1 MPADALPTFFF
12 SYARRDADATVSPRL
27 QKFFEDLQDT
37 LEKRTSA
44 LPTGLHLGTHDRR
57 IEQGLDWDSDLSKG
71 LQSNKVLVA
80 VATPAYFSRENCG
93 KEITVFARRDA
104 KVRLDEDGSLR
115 DATNILHIRWYED
128 AAYEHNRVKDAV
140 VHPVLRKITWTPAE
154 TGQPDRARAI
164 KRYRDKGMERCVKPG
179 REYYKE
185 LLGAF
190 AQRIKD
196 MPALPEAHFKVAW
209 NDIVSAFNLGW
220 SEVPRLPAANLAAVA
235 PVPAEA
241 PVALPSGPGDAT
253 VFYLTR
259 RLLFTDA
266 RIVPFADR
274 MVDEPGWRC
283 SAPPI
288 NQEPYLAVVQA
299 VQQACL
305 QERLNDF
312 HCASAP
318 PIPPASDVLINR
330 LAALTE
336 KNVIVALAVD
346 PALWLGLAPADA
358 AGSAVIDEVV
368 RSPRWHG
375 PVLLPV
381 VDDQDAALNFPALLQ
396 GKDLPRVVAI
406 LPRDREQA
414 VDSLRSQLIQ
424 ERGRIARTN
433 RSSVTAEDQRPPI
446 LQGPG
451 GSPL

>member
-1 MPADALPTFFF
+1 MPLDTLPTFFF
-12 SYARRDADATVSPRL
+12 SYARRDADATVSPVL
-27 QKFFEDLQDT
+27 KKFFEDLQDT
-37 LEKRTSA
+37 LEKRTPG
-44 LPTGLHLGTHDRR
+44 LPEGSHLGTHDRR
-57 IEQGLDWDSDLSKG
+57 VGQGRDWDSDLSRG
-71 LQSNKVLVA
+71 LRSNKALVA

-93 KEITVFARRDA
+93 KEIAVFARRDE

-154 TGQPDRARAI
+154 TGQPDRAKAI

-185 LLGAF
+185 LLGVF
-190 AQRIKD
+190 AQSIKD
-196 MPALPEAHFKVAW
+196 MPELPEAPFNVAW
-209 NDIVSAFNLGW
+209 NDIVSAFSLGW
-220 SEVPRLPAANLAAVA
+220 SQVPPLPTVHFAAAT
-235 PVPAEA
+235 PVPAQASVA
-241 PVALPSGPGDAT
+241 PPSGPADVI

-259 RLLFTDA
+259 RLLFIDT
-266 RIVPFADR
+266 RIVSFADR

-288 NQEPYLAVVQA
+288 SQEPYLGVVQA

-318 PIPPASDVLINR
+318 QIPVTSDVLIDR
-330 LAALTE
+330 LAALSE

-346 PALWLGLAPADA
+346 PALWLGSAAPDGA
-358 AGSAVIDEVV
+358 ARTVIDEVAK
-368 RSPRWHG
+368 STRWHG

-381 VDDQDAALNFPALLQ
+381 VDDQDTGLNFPALLQ
-396 GKDLPRVVAI
+396 GKDLSRVVAV
-406 LPRDREQA
+406 LPRGKEQM
-414 VDSLRSQLIQ
+414 VDSLRSQLIR
-424 ERGRIARTN
+424 ERGRITRASRDP
-433 RSSVTAEDQRPPI
+433 VTDEDQRPPV

-451 GSPL
+451 SSPQ